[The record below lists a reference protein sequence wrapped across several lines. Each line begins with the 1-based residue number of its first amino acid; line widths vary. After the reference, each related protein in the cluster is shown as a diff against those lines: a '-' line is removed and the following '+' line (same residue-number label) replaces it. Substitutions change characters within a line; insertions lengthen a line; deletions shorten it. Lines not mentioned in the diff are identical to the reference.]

1 MRNSSLY
8 VNPTTTCQTYYDG
21 TYWHIKL
28 YDITSSQLDI
38 DWWIQQ
44 FIGEIKGSAQLNA
57 FGVIIHTGKQL
68 KLSTVLL
75 FWKI

>member
-38 DWWIQQ
+38 DWWIQI
-44 FIGEIKGSAQLNA
+44 FAKFTSATLTYTIQMMPANL
-57 FGVIIHTGKQL
+57 
-68 KLSTVLL
+68 
-75 FWKI
+75 